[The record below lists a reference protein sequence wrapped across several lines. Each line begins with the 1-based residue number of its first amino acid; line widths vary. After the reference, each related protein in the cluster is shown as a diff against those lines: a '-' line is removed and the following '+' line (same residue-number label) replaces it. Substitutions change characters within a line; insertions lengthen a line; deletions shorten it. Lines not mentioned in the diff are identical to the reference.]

1 MHPFYL
7 RINRSRTDAAGYEEV
22 FLLFQLF
29 YILMDKLGRISKR
42 SYEIMECIPS
52 LEGAH
57 LLGRSSHGLEYDRDR
72 SCLTVK
78 ITYGQRDSLA
88 LFAHLDDDKFA
99 RLTCTRYTRCF
110 YNHQINLICQ
120 FFSF

>member
-7 RINRSRTDAAGYEEV
+7 RINRSRTDTAGYEEV

-72 SCLTVK
+72 SCLTIKSQIVSG
-78 ITYGQRDSLA
+78 ILSPSSPILTMTNSPGS
-88 LFAHLDDDKFA
+88 HA
-99 RLTCTRYTRCF
+99 RATRGASTTIR
-110 YNHQINLICQ
+110 
-120 FFSF
+120 

>member
-7 RINRSRTDAAGYEEV
+7 RVNRSRTDAAGYKEI
-22 FLLFQLF
+22 FLLFQF
-29 YILMDKLGRISKR
+29 FCILMDKLGRISKWP
-42 SYEIMECIPS
+42 YEIMECIPS

-57 LLGRSSHGLEYDRDR
+57 LLGRSSHGLEYDCDR
-72 SCLTVK
+72 SCLTIK
-78 ITYGQRDSLA
+78 ITNSQWDSLT
-88 LFAHLDDDKFA
+88 LFSHLNNDKFA
-99 RLTCTRYTRCF
+99 RLTGTRYTRCF